1 MKITVKNDKGVLI
14 NRDDVLHIAD
24 KVGAYEIIYED
35 GTAQMV
41 LQRRMYRNCISV
53 KKIIF
58 NGENNL

>member
-14 NRDDVLHIAD
+14 NRDDVLHTAD

-41 LQRRMYRNCISV
+41 YKGECIE
-53 KKIIF
+53 IA
-58 NGENNL
+58 LA